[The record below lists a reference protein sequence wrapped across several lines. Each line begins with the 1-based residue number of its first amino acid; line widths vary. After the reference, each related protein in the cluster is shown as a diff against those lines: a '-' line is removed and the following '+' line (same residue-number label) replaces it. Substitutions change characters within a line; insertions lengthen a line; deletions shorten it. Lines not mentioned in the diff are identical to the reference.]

1 MKIKTFLSSA
11 LIMCLPMGA
20 AAQDDFDTV
29 RVWQLDTYSAA
40 TLANIK
46 ADTEHWTL
54 NSKGGRYQNA
64 TETDG
69 NLLTANGTTIA
80 ETDGIYFPSGIK
92 AGSLLLC
99 FSRGTSGNGVQD
111 QDTKPITLRDLQK
124 GQTIELS
131 LRSSS
136 SANNGIKSATNLT
149 GDIGSDNYTG
159 PAFKTF
165 RFKVTEDGDVA
176 FSPSGG
182 IIIRQIMILNEKNS
196 EPVAT
201 PVITV
206 DGDVATITCATE
218 GASVVYSTV
227 DHGTVWDYQ
236 QPYTGPITLTHSVR
250 LRAAATKDGMHSS
263 DVAELAVSLPLAMP
277 FKGRPYILAP
287 ESLSRGAIATKT
299 SDGMLVNWRWLAT
312 DASDAGFNVLRN
324 GEKINDAP
332 ITTKTN
338 WLDKSGTTADTY
350 SIETVTGG
358 TVTET
363 SQATMLQNGYLDIP
377 LDRPANGTT
386 EDGEYMYVPGDC
398 MVADVDGDKE
408 YEIIMK
414 WDPSSIYWNPKDM
427 SKLVNDTANT
437 AGQKDN
443 SLSGRTGNVLIDAYR
458 MDGTK
463 LWRIDL
469 GKNIRAG
476 AHYTQLM
483 VYDLDGDGRAE
494 VACKT
499 APGTIDGKGNPVLM
513 GSDSKDAD
521 YRNSSG
527 HVIKGSE
534 YLTVFSGLTGEQ
546 LATTA
551 YRPSRDT
558 VSWGDTY
565 GNRSERYL
573 ACVAYLDGQHPSLV
587 MCRGYYT
594 AAFLWAVDFDGQ
606 NLSTRWLHSSTKGG
620 FGAYGEGAHGLSVAD
635 VDGDGRDE
643 IIYGACAIDD
653 DGQLLYRTGL
663 GHGDALHVGDLNPDR
678 DGLEVMMVH
687 ETKTAE
693 YGVEMHDALTGEH
706 ISGTYAGSD
715 VGRGMCADID
725 QSSRGC
731 EYWSTLSSDVYDCT
745 GENISTKRPSVNFR
759 TYWDGDLQEELTEK
773 GAITKFTSR
782 TTSAKTLVNFVT
794 KYGAGADLIK
804 YTPLLQADIFGDW
817 REEQIY
823 YDAETMSHL
832 WIFSTPYE
840 SDYRVPCLMH
850 DHQYRMA
857 TVWQTSAYNQPP
869 HLSYYLP
876 DYVASGATGIDG
888 MASGTDDS
896 NPSDGGIYNVGG
908 QRLKSPSKGINI
920 INGKKVVVK

>member
-1 MKIKTFLSSA
+1 MKLKHILASA
-11 LIMCLPMGA
+11 ALACVALGA
-20 AAQDDFDTV
+20 HAQDDFDTI
-29 RVWQLDTYSAA
+29 RVWQLDTYSST
-40 TLANIK
+40 TLDNLA
-46 ADTEHWTL
+46 ADTEHWTM

-64 TETDG
+64 VATDG
-69 NLLTANGTTIA
+69 NLLAANGVTIA
-80 ETDGIYFPSGIK
+80 ETEGIYFAEGIR

-99 FSRGTSGNGVQD
+99 FNRGSSGNGVQD
-111 QDTKPITLRDLQK
+111 QDTKAITLKDLQA
-124 GQTIELS
+124 GQTVEMA

-136 SANNGIKSATNLT
+136 SSANGIKSATNMT
-149 GDIGSDNYTG
+149 GDTGSDNYTG

-165 RFKVTEDGDVA
+165 RFTVSSDGDVS

-182 IIIRQIMILNEKNS
+182 IIIKYIMIMKEKGG
-196 EPVAT
+196 EAVAT
-201 PVITV
+201 PVI
-206 DGDVATITCATE
+206 DVEGNKVFISCATE
-218 GASVVYSTV
+218 GANIVYSTV
-227 DHGTVWDYQ
+227 NHGTVWDYQ
-236 QPYTGPITLTHSVR
+236 QPYTGAFTLTHSVR

-263 DVAELAVSLPLAMP
+263 EVAERTVDIPLVMP
-277 FKGRPYILAP
+277 FKGRPFVLAP

-299 SDGMLVNWRWLAT
+299 SNGMLVSWRWLID
-312 DASDAGFNVLRN
+312 DAADVAFNVYRN
-324 GEKINDAP
+324 GQKLNDTP
-332 ITTKTN
+332 ITGKTN
-338 WLDKSGTTADTY
+338 WLDAGGTAADTY
-350 SIETVTGG
+350 TVETVTGG
-358 TVTET
+358 TAAGT
-363 SQATMLQNGYLDIP
+363 ATALVLTNGYLDIP
-377 LDRPANGTT
+377 LDRPANGST

-414 WDPSSIYWNPKDM
+414 WDPSNTDWNPTSPSM
-427 SKLVNDTANT
+427 VNDKAGT

-513 GSDSKDAD
+513 GTDSKDAD
-521 YRNSSG
+521 YRNSKGYIMSG
-527 HVIKGSE
+527 PE

-551 YRPSRDT
+551 YRPARDT
-558 VSWGDTY
+558 VSFGDSY

-594 AAFLWAVDFDGQ
+594 AAFLWAVDFDGSK
-606 NLSTRWLHSSTKGG
+606 LKTHWLHASTKSG

-663 GHGDALHVGDLNPDR
+663 GHGDALHVGDFNPDR
-678 DGLEVMMVH
+678 EGLEVMMVH
-687 ETKTAE
+687 ENTSAD

-706 ISGTYAGSD
+706 LSGVRAGSD
-715 VGRGMCADID
+715 VGRGLCADVD
-725 QSSRGC
+725 STSRGC
-731 EYWSTLSSDVYDCT
+731 EYWSTMDSNVYDCE
-745 GENISTKRPSVNFR
+745 GNSISTKRPTVNFR
-759 TYWDGDLQEELTEK
+759 TYWDGDLSEELTEK

-782 TTSAKTLVNFVT
+782 TSGAKTLVNFLST
-794 KYGAGADLIK
+794 YGAGPDLIK

-817 REEQIY
+817 REELVY
-823 YDAETMSHL
+823 YDAATMSHL

-840 SDYRVPCLMH
+840 SPYRVPCLMH

-876 DYVASGATGIDG
+876 DYIVTATGITEITTN
-888 MASGTDDS
+888 ASSAAHATDA
-896 NPSDGGIYNVGG
+896 IYSLTG
-908 QRLKSPSKGINI
+908 QRLHHPIRGVNI
-920 INGKKVVVK
+920 VNGKKVVVK